1 MNAFKGLLINVEI
14 NQDYVE
20 ISHRTFP
27 YIHESIE
34 ITDKKMED
42 TVNLVQEFI
51 RNVHREEFS
60 PFVNFDMEIFP
71 IVETISE
78 RGQTIGIKLIVKA
91 DKATHMPSLETIS
104 HIIREVHGIVFKKL
118 SAK

>member
-1 MNAFKGLLINVEI
+1 MNAFKGLMINVEI

-20 ISHRTFP
+20 VSHRTFP

-51 RNVHREEFS
+51 RDAHRAEFS
-60 PFVNFDMEIFP
+60 PFVNLDVEMFPVVNSIF
-71 IVETISE
+71 
-78 RGQTIGIKLIVKA
+78 QTIGIKLIVKA
-91 DKATHMPSLETIS
+91 DKATHMPSIETIS
-104 HIIREVHGIVFKKL
+104 HLIREVQGIVIKKL
-118 SAK
+118 VAK